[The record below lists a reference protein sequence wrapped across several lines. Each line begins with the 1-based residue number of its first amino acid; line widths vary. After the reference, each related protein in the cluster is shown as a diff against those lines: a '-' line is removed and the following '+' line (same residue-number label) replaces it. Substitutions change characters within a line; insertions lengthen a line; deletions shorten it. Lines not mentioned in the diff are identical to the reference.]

1 VFGLQVP
8 SWRPKSTTTEEA
20 IKQLDNIAFTD
31 PSKSLIVMFILDC
44 AANYAIDEAG
54 DLIPARNLDGHYH
67 LDGELTIA
75 PREMFKRTLKICL
88 PILKYRPEIKK
99 LVITPMLRYWL
110 DRCCSV
116 VEHIPNFS
124 SEGYEKMIFDGLSTL
139 RRLTKDFLFMH
150 HVQNLRVINPFLV
163 FADESGRGPSAEAIE
178 AVKAFWGPDPVHPSI
193 DCLTIAQAVLLSLH
207 TALGGQ

>member
-1 VFGLQVP
+1 MWLRVNP
-8 SWRPKSTTTEEA
+8 SPP
-20 IKQLDNIAFTD
+20 LN
-31 PSKSLIVMFILDC
+31 PSPPQTHRRLK
-44 AANYAIDEAG
+44 
-54 DLIPARNLDGHYH
+54 
-67 LDGELTIA
+67 
-75 PREMFKRTLKICL
+75 TLRRL
-88 PILKYRPEIKK
+88 L
-99 LVITPMLRYWL
+99 
-110 DRCCSV
+110 
-116 VEHIPNFS
+116 
-124 SEGYEKMIFDGLSTL
+124 TL